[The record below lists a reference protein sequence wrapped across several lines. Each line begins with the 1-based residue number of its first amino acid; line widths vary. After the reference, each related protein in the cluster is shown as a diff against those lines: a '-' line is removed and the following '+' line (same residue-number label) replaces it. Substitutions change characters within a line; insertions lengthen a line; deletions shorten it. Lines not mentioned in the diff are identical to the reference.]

1 MAVKGHDPPLTPTG
15 PPLEAM
21 QNEASQEALK
31 AEVERLRQ
39 LLVQSRKEVA
49 DLQDS
54 VPPQGSFSK
63 MSTRG
68 FVTLNVA
75 CSFAAGAVFV
85 LADSYWEANQ
95 FVSGCLYV
103 IGGFFLLLS
112 IPALQAGRQAV
123 LPRWVNK
130 PLPSFRAR
138 AITMAGWTIFAMSI
152 LVILSAVLYTGESFW
167 LLTSGGVMGIAS
179 QVLLA
184 SAVILLASSEKK
196 DKEAGAADEMDSFED
211 DVSEPGS
218 ISDLQSQRDDPFH
231 SLEGDGGDTPP
242 DSSPASRLKAPKG
255 DDDREQNYRSFVLMN
270 GVLILIAVLL
280 ALAAE
285 QSTDMGRNAWIP
297 ALTSFMV
304 TLIAVFLTHGLGGRM
319 LYKGGGWSFFHCWQG
334 QSRQFLLLQLFT
346 WLLFLV
352 SCFCQLAF
360 VAAFIA
366 VGFEIT
372 KGLMYVG
379 GVTALASEVMLLIS
393 IRHFRKIRSA
403 ERKAE
408 DPQMRLADKS
418 VVDLPQLSPLTTFG
432 VALLFNTQ
440 FIPFGILW
448 AVYVIPF
455 FVPHWVFES
464 VGLGSVVY
472 AGVSSPVEACPM
484 CVTPGEALHDYCVF
498 STIVV
503 FWFCSLPALRLLR
516 LPRPVA
522 TFLSLPH
529 ALPITVMQLRD
540 SPTCGMLSVCCG
552 FWMVYILCT
561 YSRDASRGSR
571 EWRWLGTTKFF
582 SEGVPSYFGGR
593 VLASKKLHE
602 MKEKGEGPLAESKEV
617 PQYMA
622 GFHPHGVMPCSVV
635 WFHQCKDW
643 GKLFPQL
650 RMTPMVASIMHFV
663 PCMRDFIQFFGLREV
678 SRSVVEKTLRE
689 GRTPVVVVGGQS
701 EMFESRAHDPRIK
714 IVRFHKGFFRVA
726 IQHGVPLLPVY
737 SFGETKTFDLL
748 EMPAVQRFFKKRMG
762 FPFPYVPY
770 GRWFLPIPR
779 RRPVTVVIGAP
790 IPVEKN
796 PTPTPEEID
805 EVSTKYFAALEELFE
820 EFKDRCGHAGHSL
833 QFLDHR

>member
-1 MAVKGHDPPLTPTG
+1 MAITGHEPPLTPSR
-15 PPLEAM
+15 PLSTPKGEHS
-21 QNEASQEALK
+21 SQEALQ
-31 AEVERLRQ
+31 AEVEQLRQ
-39 LLVQSRKEVA
+39 LLAKSRKEVA

-54 VPPQGSFSK
+54 IQPQGSFSNK
-63 MSTRG
+63 MSTRS
-68 FVTLNVA
+68 FVTLNVV

-85 LADSYWEANQ
+85 FADSYWESNH

-103 IGGFFLLLS
+103 IGGVCLLLS

-123 LPRWVNK
+123 LPRWVKK
-130 PLPSFRAR
+130 PLPSCRAR
-138 AITMAGWTIFAMSI
+138 ALTVAGWSIFAMSI
-152 LVILSAVLYTGESFW
+152 GVILSAVLYTGESFW

-196 DKEAGAADEMDSFED
+196 DKEGSDIDKDE

-218 ISDLQSQRDDPFH
+218 ISELQSRRDDPFH
-231 SLEGDGGDTPP
+231 TLEGDATPP
-242 DSSPASRLKAPKG
+242 SPPIPPSSPGA
-255 DDDREQNYRSFVLMN
+255 DDREENYRSFVLMN

-285 QSTDMGRNAWIP
+285 QNTDLGSNAWIP

-334 QSRQFLLLQLFT
+334 QGKDFIALQLFT

-379 GVTALASEVMLLIS
+379 GVTALASEVLLLIS
-393 IRHFRKIRSA
+393 IRHFRKVRSA

-408 DPQMRLADKS
+408 DPRLRLADKS
-418 VVDLPQLSPLTTFG
+418 VTNLPQLSLPTTIG
-432 VALLFNTQ
+432 VAMVFNTQ
-440 FIPFGILW
+440 FVPFGVFWGI
-448 AVYVIPF
+448 YVIPF
-455 FVPHWVFES
+455 FVPHWIFDS
-464 VGLGSVVY
+464 IGLGSVVY
-472 AGVSSPVEACPM
+472 AGVPTPVDACPM

-498 STIVV
+498 SAVV
-503 FWFCSLPALRLLR
+503 VLWFCSLPALRLLR
-516 LPRPVA
+516 LPRPVSS
-522 TFLSLPH
+522 FLALPH
-529 ALPITVMQLRD
+529 ALPITVMQLR
-540 SPTCGMLSVCCG
+540 SNPNFGMLALCCCL
-552 FWMVYILCT
+552 WLVYILRT
-561 YSRDASRGSR
+561 YNRDASRGGR
-571 EWRWLGTTKFF
+571 EWPWVRTTKFF
-582 SEGVPSYFGGR
+582 SEDIAAYFGGR

-602 MKEKGEGPLAESKEV
+602 LKEKGEGPLCESTEA

-635 WFHQCKDW
+635 WFGQCKDW
-643 GKLFPQL
+643 SKLFPKL
-650 RMTPMVASIMHFV
+650 RVTPMVASIMHFV
-663 PCMRDFIQFFGLREV
+663 PCMRDVAQFLGLREV

-701 EMFESRAHDPRIK
+701 EMFESRAHDPRIR

-748 EMPAVQRFFKKRMG
+748 EMPAVQRFFKKRIG

-805 EVSTKYFAALEELFE
+805 RISDLYFKELEELFE